1 MNPTHADFQ
10 QDEISFQSLQEDI
23 EGYSWEAFRA
33 DLHAGLTVAFVTVP
47 QAMAFALVAG
57 LPMSC
62 GLLSAIFSS
71 ILFSFFGS
79 CRQMVVGPNN
89 AISVLIQFG
98 TAEILY
104 NSYRDVMGPDREMIA
119 LQILTQLSFLVGLF
133 QLGAVVFKMGRL
145 TQFVSLSVVVGY
157 QAGTA
162 LALVTNQLF
171 AFFGMDEAMGLNS
184 LFAKLIY
191 FFSHLGTIH
200 APTTIVG
207 VICLILLVLLRHKG
221 QRIPSA
227 VIVLVF
233 STFLVHFAGLS
244 SYSELNWLNFSDI
257 ASQKVTLV
265 GDEGEINHI
274 FPEFALPYFSLS
286 LLNQLLPMAF
296 AIALLSTI
304 ETTLVAKS
312 ISTSSG
318 QRLSINQELLGLG
331 VASFFSAFIGAMP
344 SSGSISRS
352 ALLLSNG
359 AKTRFAGIFN
369 SLWVWLIVVVF
380 GFFVQRTPVTAL
392 SALLLVSSVYI
403 VRWDQLLLCVKATP
417 ADALVFV
424 VTFISCLIFGLDVAF
439 YVGVLFSVGLY
450 LRKAAVPYLVE
461 CRFDESGQIGSTERV
476 SKKDKAAIR
485 VINVQ
490 GELFF
495 GAADLFQNML
505 KTFTADDQDLKV
517 VILRLKNAR
526 DMDAT
531 ACFALQQLH
540 RYLGS
545 SGRHLLACGL
555 TQPTWEVLLDS
566 GTVGAIGRENLFIS
580 DDKYPKASLHKA
592 LLRAKELIHRP
603 VHQEENIILS
613 QLPQDQLIESVA
625 K

>member
-10 QDEISFQSLQEDI
+10 QDDISFQSLQEDV

-33 DLHAGLTVAFVTVP
+33 DLHAGLTVALVTVP

-62 GLLSAIFSS
+62 GLLAAIFSS
-71 ILFSFFGS
+71 ILASIFGS
-79 CRQMVVGPNN
+79 CRQMVIGPNN

-104 NSYRDVMGPDREMIA
+104 NSYRDVVGPDREMVA
-119 LQILTQLSFLVGLF
+119 LQVLTQLSFLVGLF
-133 QLGAVVFKMGRL
+133 QLGAVVFKLGRL

-171 AFFGMDEAMGLNS
+171 PFFGMDEVMGLNS
-184 LFAKLIY
+184 LFAKLMY
-191 FFSHLGTIH
+191 FFSHLHTIH
-200 APTTIVG
+200 GPTAIVG
-207 VICLILLVLLRHKG
+207 LTCLVLLILLRNQG

-227 VIVLVF
+227 VIVLAL
-233 STFLVHFAGLS
+233 STLLVHVVGFS
-244 SYSELNWLNFSDI
+244 SYSELNWLHFNDI

-265 GDEGEINHI
+265 GDEGDINQLLPN
-274 FPEFALPYFSLS
+274 FVLPYFSFS

-312 ISTSSG
+312 ISASSG
-318 QRLSINQELLGLG
+318 QRLSVNQELLGLG
-331 VASFFSAFIGAMP
+331 IANLFSAFIGAMP
-344 SSGSISRS
+344 SSGSMSRS
-352 ALLLSNG
+352 SLLFSSG
-359 AKTRFAGIFN
+359 ARTRFAGMFN
-369 SLWVWLIVVVF
+369 SLWVWVIVMLF

-392 SALLLVSSVYI
+392 SALLFVSSVYI

-424 VTFISCLIFGLDVAF
+424 VTVISCLIFGLDVAF
-439 YVGVLFSVGLY
+439 YVGVVFSVTLY
-450 LRKAAVPYLVE
+450 LKKAAVPYLVE
-461 CRFDESGQIGSTERV
+461 CRFDDSGSIGSTERV

-540 RYLGS
+540 RYLAS

-566 GTVGAIGRENLFIS
+566 GTVSVIGRENLFVS
-580 DDKYPKASLHKA
+580 DEKQPKASLQKA
-592 LLRAKELIHRP
+592 LMRAKELMRRP
-603 VHQEENIILS
+603 ALQEETPLSSQLS
-613 QLPQDQLIESVA
+613 QNQLLQATA